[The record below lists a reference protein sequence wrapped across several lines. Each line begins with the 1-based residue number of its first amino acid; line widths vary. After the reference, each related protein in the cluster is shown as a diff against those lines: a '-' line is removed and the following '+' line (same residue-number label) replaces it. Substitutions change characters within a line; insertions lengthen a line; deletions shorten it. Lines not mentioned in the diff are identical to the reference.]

1 MQEQYLSCFISWKG
15 IGVAVL
21 VLLSFTSYLPA
32 ITAQEETNLMSII
45 VNDVEIFYETRGEGI
60 PLLILHGFPLD
71 HTVALSAYE
80 PVFAERDG
88 FQRFYPDMPGMG
100 MSPASDKVQN
110 SDDMLQ
116 IMTEFMQA
124 VAPDQTFLVAGFSYG
139 GYIAQ
144 GMAIQSPDVID
155 GLMLMAP
162 VVNPDDGERDVPEP
176 MAIVVDPEAV
186 EMVPEA
192 VRATVLGS
200 TAVQTK
206 PVIQR
211 ILTELSGAMSRG
223 DAEFLAT
230 FRQTENYR
238 LSFDVR
244 DVSYDKPTLILTAR
258 QDAIVG
264 YAGAFTVARQYPRAT
279 YAALDRA
286 GHGLYM
292 EQDALFKLLTREW
305 LDRVEESLG

>member
-1 MQEQYLSCFISWKG
+1 MQEQYVLRRMLLKG
-15 IGVAVL
+15 IVVIVL
-21 VLLSFTSYLPA
+21 VLLSFTT
-32 ITAQEETNLMSII
+32 ITAQEETNLMNIT
-45 VNDVEIFYETRGEGI
+45 VNGVEIFYETRGEGI

-100 MSPASDKVQN
+100 MSPASDMVQN
-110 SDDMLQ
+110 SDDMLR
-116 IMTEFMQA
+116 IMTEFMGE

-144 GMAIQSPDVID
+144 GMVVQNPDLID

-162 VVNPDDGERDVPEP
+162 VVNPDDADRDVPEP

-186 EMVPEA
+186 EMVPES
-192 VRATVLGS
+192 VRGTVLGS

-211 ILTELSGAMSRG
+211 ILTELGGAMSRG

-230 FRQTENYR
+230 FRQTENYQ
-238 LSFDVR
+238 LSFDVHEA
-244 DVSYDKPTLILTAR
+244 SYDKPTLILTAR
-258 QDAIVG
+258 QDSIVG

-292 EQDALFKLLTREW
+292 EQDALFMLLTHEW
-305 LDRVEESLG
+305 LDRVEESMMG

>member
-1 MQEQYLSCFISWKG
+1 MQEHYLSRRDVLKG
-15 IGVAVL
+15 IGAGAL
-21 VLLSFTSYLPA
+21 VLSLSGRLQS
-32 ITAQEETNLMSII
+32 IKAQEETNLMRIN

-80 PVFAERDG
+80 PVFADRDG
-88 FQRFYPDMPGMG
+88 YQRIYPDMPGMG
-100 MSPASDKVQN
+100 LSPANDSVQN
-110 SDDMLQ
+110 SDDMLRV
-116 IMTEFMQA
+116 MTEFMQA
-124 VAPDQTFLVAGFSYG
+124 IAPDQTFLVAGFSYG

-144 GMAIQSPDVID
+144 GMVMQNPDLVD

-162 VVNPDDGERDVPEP
+162 VVNPDDAERDVPEP

-186 EMVPEA
+186 AMVPES
-192 VRATVLGS
+192 VRTTVLGS

-211 ILTELSGAMSRG
+211 ILTELGGAMSRG
-223 DAEFLAT
+223 DAEFLAA

-244 DVSYDKPTLILTAR
+244 EVSYDKPTLILTAR

-264 YAGAFTVARQYPRAT
+264 YAQAFTVARQYPRAT
-279 YAALDRA
+279 YATLDRA

-292 EQDALFKLLTREW
+292 EQDTLFKTLTHEW
-305 LDRVEESLG
+305 LDRVEESLA